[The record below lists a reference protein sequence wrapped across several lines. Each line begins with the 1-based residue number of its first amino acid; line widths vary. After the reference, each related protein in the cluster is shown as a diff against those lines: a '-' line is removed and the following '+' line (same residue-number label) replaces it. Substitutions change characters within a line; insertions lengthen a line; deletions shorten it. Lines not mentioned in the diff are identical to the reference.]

1 MVQNNMWLFRTSFTG
16 LLIRKLCFL
25 SFLLM
30 SVNSAALDDGTWT
43 YELNADNVEITGC
56 SGTCPS
62 EIIIP
67 NTIAGNSVTSIG
79 VMAFYQNTLTSV
91 TIPDSVTSIG
101 RYAFSENNLT
111 SVDLPGS
118 LTSIVDRAFQRN
130 KLTHVTIPDS
140 VTNIGARAFYNNQLT
155 SAIIPDSVTSIE
167 YGAFENNQL
176 TSITIP
182 DSLNSIVDRAFANNQ
197 LTHVTI
203 PDSVTSIGSS
213 AFSNNQLT
221 SITIPDSV
229 TSIGEIAFSE
239 NNLTEVIFLGDRAML
254 DTSWR
259 PFVNNSALST
269 INYCEDR
276 NGWPGE
282 SIFGIANIVSVI
294 CNDIDGDGVSDDLD
308 VFPFDPSETRDSD
321 SDGVGDNADMD
332 VDGDGVANVEDAFP
346 LDPNETLDTD
356 NDGIGNNSD
365 ADNDG
370 DGVVDELDHLPLFPH
385 IQGQKLLDIDAN
397 GRVDALTDGLVI
409 LRYMFGYSGDA
420 LINGAIAEDASR
432 VTSAEIEAYLEALI
446 PEL

>member
-1 MVQNNMWLFRTSFTG
+1 M
-16 LLIRKLCFL
+16 LLI
-25 SFLLM
+25 
-30 SVNSAALDDGTWT
+30 N
-43 YELNADNVEITGC
+43 
-56 SGTCPS
+56 
-62 EIIIP
+62 
-67 NTIAGNSVTSIG
+67 
-79 VMAFYQNTLTSV
+79 
-91 TIPDSVTSIG
+91 
-101 RYAFSENNLT
+101 
-111 SVDLPGS
+111 
-118 LTSIVDRAFQRN
+118 
-130 KLTHVTIPDS
+130 
-140 VTNIGARAFYNNQLT
+140 
-155 SAIIPDSVTSIE
+155 
-167 YGAFENNQL
+167 
-176 TSITIP
+176 
-182 DSLNSIVDRAFANNQ
+182 
-197 LTHVTI
+197 
-203 PDSVTSIGSS
+203 S

-239 NNLTEVIFLGDRAML
+239 NNLTEVIFLGDRATL

-332 VDGDGVANVEDAFP
+332 VDGDGVANVEDAYP

-370 DGVVDELDHLPLFPH
+370 DGVVDEFDHLPLFPH

-432 VTSAEIEAYLEALI
+432 ITSAEIETYLEALI